1 MVPFKYL
8 SNFGGTIKISLIN
21 CEINLDLSMS
31 EKCVIVTVTLA
42 NQGATFSITDTKLY
56 VPIVILSIQ
65 DNVKLLKQ
73 LKSDFKRRINWA
85 KYQSKNQ

>member
-1 MVPFKYL
+1 MVPLKYL
-8 SNFGGTIKISLIN
+8 SNFWGTIKMSLIN

-31 EKCVIVTVTLA
+31 EKCVIVPVTLA

-73 LKSDFKRRINWA
+73 LKSDFKRGINWA

>member
-1 MVPFKYL
+1 MVPLKYL
-8 SNFGGTIKISLIN
+8 SNFWGTIKMSLIN

-31 EKCVIVTVTLA
+31 EKCVIVPVTLA

-73 LKSDFKRRINWA
+73 LKSEFKRRINWA

>member
-8 SNFGGTIKISLIN
+8 SNFGGTIKMSLIN

-31 EKCVIVTVTLA
+31 EKCVIVPVTLA

-73 LKSDFKRRINWA
+73 LKSDFKRRIN
-85 KYQSKNQ
+85 

>member
-1 MVPFKYL
+1 MVSFKYL
-8 SNFGGTIKISLIN
+8 SNFGGTIKMSLIN

-31 EKCVIVTVTLA
+31 EKCVIVPVTLA

>member
-1 MVPFKYL
+1 
-8 SNFGGTIKISLIN
+8 
-21 CEINLDLSMS
+21 MS

>member
-1 MVPFKYL
+1 MVPLKYL
-8 SNFGGTIKISLIN
+8 SNFWGTIKMSSIN

-31 EKCVIVTVTLA
+31 EKCVIVPVTLA

>member
-8 SNFGGTIKISLIN
+8 SNFGGTIKMSLIN
-21 CEINLDLSMS
+21 CEINPDLSMS
-31 EKCVIVTVTLA
+31 EKCVIVPVTLA

>member
-8 SNFGGTIKISLIN
+8 SNFGGTIKMSLIN

-31 EKCVIVTVTLA
+31 EKCVIVPVTLA

-73 LKSDFKRRINWA
+73 LKSEFKRRINWA

>member
-1 MVPFKYL
+1 MVSFKYL
-8 SNFGGTIKISLIN
+8 SNFGGTIKMSLIN

-31 EKCVIVTVTLA
+31 EKCVIVPVTLA

-73 LKSDFKRRINWA
+73 LKSDFKRGINWA

>member
-31 EKCVIVTVTLA
+31 EKCVIVPVTLA

>member
-8 SNFGGTIKISLIN
+8 SNFGGTIKMSLIN

-31 EKCVIVTVTLA
+31 EKCVIVPVTLA

-65 DNVKLLKQ
+65 DNIKLLKQ

>member
-8 SNFGGTIKISLIN
+8 SNFGGTIKMSLVN

-31 EKCVIVTVTLA
+31 EKCVIVPVTLA

>member
-8 SNFGGTIKISLIN
+8 SNFGGTIKMSLIN

-31 EKCVIVTVTLA
+31 EKGVIVPVTLA

>member
-8 SNFGGTIKISLIN
+8 SNFGGSIKMSLIN

-31 EKCVIVTVTLA
+31 EKCVIVPVTLA

>member
-1 MVPFKYL
+1 MVPLKYL
-8 SNFGGTIKISLIN
+8 SNFWGTIKMSLIN

-31 EKCVIVTVTLA
+31 EKCVIVPVTLA

-65 DNVKLLKQ
+65 DNIKLLKQ